1 MKRLWVL
8 LGTLI
13 VLAVLAACGGATA
26 TPTGCV
32 QLEDGR
38 LVPTACPTL
47 AVADDGPTIPPT
59 DGVVTVLPI
68 PTPPPPCVA
77 DDDSPEARG
86 CDLFVSPP
94 PEVGAQPLW
103 CSTCHT
109 IEGLSQGLIGPDLTH
124 IGTDAAT
131 RKPGLSP
138 EDYIRESIREPE
150 VFICPVEVERCTLG
164 LMTTAIVGG
173 LTDEQVDDLVAF
185 LLTLK

>member
-1 MKRLWVL
+1 MV
-8 LGTLI
+8 
-13 VLAVLAACGGATA
+13 VLAACGGASA
-26 TPTGCV
+26 EPTECRV
-32 QLEDGR
+32 LEDGI
-38 LVPTACPTL
+38 LVPAVCPTP
-47 AVADDGPTIPPT
+47 AVADGVPTLEPA
-59 DGVVTVLPI
+59 DGVPTVAPS
-68 PTPPPPCVA
+68 PTAPSTPPPPCIA

-124 IGTDAAT
+124 IGTEAAT
-131 RKPGLSP
+131 RIPGSSA
-138 EDYIRESIREPE
+138 EQYIRESIKDPAA
-150 VFICPVEVERCTLG
+150 FICPVERCTPG
-164 LMTTAIVGG
+164 LMTSAIVGG